1 MSKLEC
7 CNCGK
12 KGHFACDYKEP
23 KKVNDLYEL
32 VSVINVYSFVYL
44 TESYYL
50 WTVDSRATNYVAK
63 GKSSFL
69 EFRWVQKGTRWIYV
83 GNNSRVEVKRIGMCK
98 LVMRSGKPYSYMIC
112 YLLLTFVEI

>member
-50 WTVDSRATNYVAK
+50 
-63 GKSSFL
+63 
-69 EFRWVQKGTRWIYV
+69 
-83 GNNSRVEVKRIGMCK
+83 
-98 LVMRSGKPYSYMIC
+98 
-112 YLLLTFVEI
+112 